1 VSEPR
6 RVEPYVWAWEEDGIS
21 RQVNVHYTRI
31 GTTVIYAPRH
41 SGDELPWFDADYE
54 FESDRGR
61 WEDGDIVT
69 LGSPDGPG
77 YGLID
82 PDDDIDAPEDFS
94 GVIED
99 VVPEQEGTR
108 PVADTLSGTQAGTQY
123 EYRVQRGSKGYGTV
137 ATPDEARDLIRRVH
151 DDTAWRVGGHTL
163 ASGRCPCPVTE
174 QQLAEIGREAVWACG
189 NWADSLWSVDRIEKP
204 AAAAETDAPAVSE
217 APSDTEGATRK
228 EELPSMA
235 ITKIGD
241 VVNHSALLTALN
253 SIRAEVESRQEDVDN
268 LAAWSGEMAER
279 MNGIAEELKALK
291 VDNYTVGNMNMLGDL
306 ITGQKTAADAYKNA
320 TDISVNQAESAART
334 AHRHHGRIQDAVDD
348 SDAPMAKNTFYNAE

>member
-6 RVEPYVWAWEEDGIS
+6 RVEPYVWTWEEDGIS

-41 SGDELPWFDADYE
+41 FGDWLPWFDADYE

-61 WEDGDIVT
+61 WQAEDIVT
-69 LGSPDGPG
+69 LGSPDDPG

-99 VVPEQEGTR
+99 VASDEPPEQEGTR
-108 PVADTLSGTQAGTQY
+108 P
-123 EYRVQRGSKGYGTV
+123 
-137 ATPDEARDLIRRVH
+137 
-151 DDTAWRVGGHTL
+151 
-163 ASGRCPCPVTE
+163 
-174 QQLAEIGREAVWACG
+174 
-189 NWADSLWSVDRIEKP
+189 
-204 AAAAETDAPAVSE
+204 
-217 APSDTEGATRK
+217 
-228 EELPSMA
+228 MA

-241 VVNHSALLTALN
+241 VVNHSALLNALN
-253 SIRAEVESRQEDVDN
+253 TIRAEVESRQEDVDN

-320 TDISVNQAESAART
+320 TDISVNQAEVAART

-348 SDAPMAKNTFYNAE
+348 ADVPMAQNTFYNAE